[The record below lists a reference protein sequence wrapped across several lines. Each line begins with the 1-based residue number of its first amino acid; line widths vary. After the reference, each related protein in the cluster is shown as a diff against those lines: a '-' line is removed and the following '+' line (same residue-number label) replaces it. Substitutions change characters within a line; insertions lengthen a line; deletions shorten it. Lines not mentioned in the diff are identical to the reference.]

1 MKEDILQ
8 IRDLQIRKKGHS
20 KPIVDK
26 INLYIKQGEVVAL
39 VGESGAGKSITSLS
53 ILNLFSEE
61 YGLESE
67 GDICLLKEDKQ
78 LNITDANRQLL
89 NHVRQKQ
96 IGIVFQEPQS
106 ALNPLVT
113 CGKQVGESILI
124 SENLSSIHLLLC
136 QLSLKVE
143 KIFFNRITVLK
154 DNPLKIIKKKVI
166 YWFDKLNI
174 DSPELTYSK
183 FPHELS
189 GGQKQRVVIAMA
201 LIKEPT
207 LL

>member
-8 IRDLQIRKKGHS
+8 IRDLQIREKNHS

-26 INLYIKQGEVVAL
+26 INLSIKQGEIVAL

-53 ILNLFSEE
+53 ILSLFSEGH
-61 YGLESE
+61 GLQID
-67 GDICLLKEDKQ
+67 GDICLFKKGKQ
-78 LNITDANRQLL
+78 LNITNATRQHL
-89 NHVRQKQ
+89 NHVRKKQ

-106 ALNPLVT
+106 ALNPLFT

-136 QLSLKVE
+136 QLSLKLE
-143 KIFFNRITVLK
+143 KIFFNRINVLR

-174 DSPELTYSK
+174 DSPEQTYNK
-183 FPHELS
+183 FPLS
-189 GGQKQRVVIAMA
+189 
-201 LIKEPT
+201 LIHI
-207 LL
+207 